1 MPTTQNKQITH
12 EFYTQE
18 RWTNWLKQVVESD
31 FKLSDDEEESKGGE
45 IFVNM
50 QDDVILAC
58 LKVIAKHH
66 NGEYDAEE
74 TDDILASIQD
84 IVLEKPEDISEDA
97 EIMIES
103 LQNSFV
109 AAFAS
114 FEKYLYGD
122 FDIDANMEDLIDAA
136 VKAEEAEEID
146 EALDL
151 VAHIGALVL
160 SEKELPAE
168 KLEEMPYGFVAEL
181 MDGIDSIEAAMIG
194 TDSYKEDDGD
204 YEE

>member
-1 MPTTQNKQITH
+1 MPTTQHKQITH
-12 EFYTQE
+12 EFYTEE
-18 RWTNWLKQVVESD
+18 RWANWLKQVEESD
-31 FKLSDDEEESKGGE
+31 FKLSENEEESKGGE

-58 LKVIAKHH
+58 LKVIAKYQ

-84 IVLEKPEDISEDA
+84 IVLKSPENISEDA
-97 EIMIES
+97 QIMIES

-114 FEKYLYGD
+114 FEKYLYGN
-122 FDIDANMEDLIDAA
+122 FDINANIEDLINEA
-136 VKAEEAEEID
+136 VKAEEAEDIEG
-146 EALDL
+146 ALDL
-151 VAHIGALVL
+151 IAQIGALIL

-168 KLEEMPYGFVAEL
+168 KVEEIPYGFVAEF
-181 MDGIDSIEAAMIG
+181 MDGIDSIEAAMVG
-194 TDSYKEDDGD
+194 ADSYKEDDGD
-204 YEE
+204 YEI